1 MYYIQGADQKEYGPI
16 SADQLRQWITE
27 NRLNRFSPARAD
39 GESLWKTLGDFPEFA
54 DVLAALPASIAAPPA
69 SPSSGSSVGSS
80 QSSPYGSGFRPSTP
94 GISESVIDQ
103 KLKIPAI
110 GVIVT
115 GALGGLLSLYG
126 VIATLVGSSKNTEL
140 PPGLPPE
147 AAGFLDELV
156 TWRELGFNYTA
167 QRDDYEDFESL
178 PDWAKATLG
187 KHAADPREHLYSLED
202 FAESRTHDPVWNAA
216 QTQLRE
222 TGVMQNYLRMLW
234 GKKVLEW
241 TRAPQEAF
249 GMLIELNNRYALDG
263 RDPNSYTGI
272 SWVFGR
278 YDRPWAPERDV
289 YGVIRYMSSTNT
301 VKKLRIKEYLARWAR

>member
-54 DVLAALPASIAAPPA
+54 DVLAALPASIAAPSA
-69 SPSSGSSVGSS
+69 SPSSGSSVGPS

-110 GVIVT
+110 GIITT

-126 VIATLVGSSKNTEL
+126 VIATLLGSNKNTEL

-147 AAGFLDELV
+147 AAGFLKSYLAMMETFNLPLNLLELV
-156 TWRELGFNYTA
+156 MSVLTLMAGIRML
-167 QRDDYEDFESL
+167 QRRSYGL
-178 PDWAKATLG
+178 
-187 KHAADPREHLYSLED
+187 
-202 FAESRTHDPVWNAA
+202 VM
-216 QTQLRE
+216 
-222 TGVMQNYLRMLW
+222 TGVIIGMVPCLSACCCTGLPFGIW
-234 GKKVLEW
+234 ALVVLSNEEV
-241 TRAPQEAF
+241 RKSF
-249 GMLIELNNRYALDG
+249 H
-263 RDPNSYTGI
+263 
-272 SWVFGR
+272 
-278 YDRPWAPERDV
+278 
-289 YGVIRYMSSTNT
+289 
-301 VKKLRIKEYLARWAR
+301 

>member
-110 GVIVT
+110 GIITT
-115 GALGGLLSLYG
+115 GALAGLLSLAG
-126 VIATLVGSSKNTEL
+126 VIATLSGSSKNTEL

-147 AAGFLDELV
+147 AAGFLKSYLAMMETFNLPLNLLALV
-156 TWRELGFNYTA
+156 MSVLTLMAGIRML
-167 QRDDYEDFESL
+167 QRRSYGL
-178 PDWAKATLG
+178 
-187 KHAADPREHLYSLED
+187 
-202 FAESRTHDPVWNAA
+202 VM
-216 QTQLRE
+216 
-222 TGVMQNYLRMLW
+222 TGVIIGMVPCLSACCCTGLPFGIW
-234 GKKVLEW
+234 ALVVLSNEEV
-241 TRAPQEAF
+241 RKSF
-249 GMLIELNNRYALDG
+249 H
-263 RDPNSYTGI
+263 
-272 SWVFGR
+272 
-278 YDRPWAPERDV
+278 
-289 YGVIRYMSSTNT
+289 
-301 VKKLRIKEYLARWAR
+301 

>member
-54 DVLAALPASIAAPPA
+54 DVLAALPASIAAPSA

-110 GVIVT
+110 GIITT

-126 VIATLVGSSKNTEL
+126 VIATLLGSNKNTEL

-147 AAGFLDELV
+147 AAGFLKSYLAIMETFNLPLNLLALV
-156 TWRELGFNYTA
+156 MSVLTLMAGIRML
-167 QRDDYEDFESL
+167 QRRSYGL
-178 PDWAKATLG
+178 
-187 KHAADPREHLYSLED
+187 
-202 FAESRTHDPVWNAA
+202 VM
-216 QTQLRE
+216 
-222 TGVMQNYLRMLW
+222 TGVII
-234 GKKVLEW
+234 
-241 TRAPQEAF
+241 
-249 GMLIELNNRYALDG
+249 GMLPCLSACCCTGLPFGIWALVVLSNEEV
-263 RDPNSYTGI
+263 RKS
-272 SWVFGR
+272 FH
-278 YDRPWAPERDV
+278 
-289 YGVIRYMSSTNT
+289 
-301 VKKLRIKEYLARWAR
+301 

>member
-54 DVLAALPASIAAPPA
+54 DVLAALPASIAAPSA

-110 GVIVT
+110 GIITT
-115 GALGGLLSLYG
+115 GALAGLLSLYG
-126 VIATLVGSSKNTEL
+126 VIATLLGSNKNTEL

-147 AAGFLDELV
+147 AAGFLKSYLAMMETFNLPFNLLALV
-156 TWRELGFNYTA
+156 MSVLTLMAGIRML
-167 QRDDYEDFESL
+167 QRRSYGL
-178 PDWAKATLG
+178 
-187 KHAADPREHLYSLED
+187 
-202 FAESRTHDPVWNAA
+202 VM
-216 QTQLRE
+216 
-222 TGVMQNYLRMLW
+222 TGVIIGMVPCLSACCCTGLPFGIW
-234 GKKVLEW
+234 ALVVLSNEEV
-241 TRAPQEAF
+241 RKSF
-249 GMLIELNNRYALDG
+249 H
-263 RDPNSYTGI
+263 
-272 SWVFGR
+272 
-278 YDRPWAPERDV
+278 
-289 YGVIRYMSSTNT
+289 
-301 VKKLRIKEYLARWAR
+301 

>member
-54 DVLAALPASIAAPPA
+54 DVLAALPASIAAPSA

-80 QSSPYGSGFRPSTP
+80 QSSPCGSGFRPSTP

-110 GVIVT
+110 GIITT

-126 VIATLVGSSKNTEL
+126 VIATLLGSNKNTEL

-147 AAGFLDELV
+147 AAGFLKSYLAMMETFNLPLNLLALV
-156 TWRELGFNYTA
+156 MSVLTLMAGIRML
-167 QRDDYEDFESL
+167 QRRSYGL
-178 PDWAKATLG
+178 
-187 KHAADPREHLYSLED
+187 
-202 FAESRTHDPVWNAA
+202 VM
-216 QTQLRE
+216 
-222 TGVMQNYLRMLW
+222 TGVIIGMVPCLSACCCTGLPFGIW
-234 GKKVLEW
+234 ALVVLSNEEV
-241 TRAPQEAF
+241 RKSF
-249 GMLIELNNRYALDG
+249 H
-263 RDPNSYTGI
+263 
-272 SWVFGR
+272 
-278 YDRPWAPERDV
+278 
-289 YGVIRYMSSTNT
+289 
-301 VKKLRIKEYLARWAR
+301 